1 MKRRQGSIDEE
12 IRRGLNSTFRS
23 PNVAIL
29 PIRHYPDPILRAVSE
44 PVRTI
49 NAELR
54 QLAADMIE
62 TMRDAN
68 GVGLAAP
75 QVGHGIR
82 MVIVDFDPENHEP
95 RVLINPVIV
104 KRSRQKE
111 TSDEGCLSFP
121 GLRSKVKRAL
131 RVVCEAQN
139 LDGDVVEYQAEGLSA
154 RAVQHE
160 IDHLDGM
167 LFVDKVGPS
176 DKLSLRD
183 ELAELEYTYNNL
195 QPDAVQE

>member
-1 MKRRQGSIDEE
+1 M
-12 IRRGLNSTFRS
+12 
-23 PNVAIL
+23 AIL
-29 PIRHYPDPILRAVSE
+29 PIRRYPDPVLRKVAE

-49 NAELR
+49 NKELR

-75 QVGHGIR
+75 QVGESVR
-82 MVIVDFDPENHEP
+82 MVVVDFDPENHEP
-95 RVLINPVIV
+95 RVLVNPVIV
-104 KRSRQKE
+104 KKSRQKE
-111 TSDEGCLSFP
+111 TTEEGCLSFP
-121 GLRSKVKRAL
+121 GLKSKVKRSL
-131 RVVCEAQN
+131 KVVCEAQN
-139 LDGDVVEYQAEGLSA
+139 LDGEVVEYQAEGLPA
-154 RAVQHE
+154 RAIQHE

-183 ELAELEYTYNNL
+183 DLAELEYAYNRL
-195 QPDAVQE
+195 GGEDKA

>member
-1 MKRRQGSIDEE
+1 M
-12 IRRGLNSTFRS
+12 
-23 PNVAIL
+23 AIL
-29 PIRHYPDPILRAVSE
+29 PIKQYPDPVLRKVAE
-44 PVRTI
+44 PVKTI
-49 NAELR
+49 NKELR

-68 GVGLAAP
+68 GIGLAAP
-75 QVGHGIR
+75 QVGESIR
-82 MVIVDFDPENHEP
+82 MVVVDFDPENHEP

-104 KRSRQKE
+104 RRSRQKE
-111 TSDEGCLSFP
+111 TIDEGCLSFP

-131 RVVCEAQN
+131 KVTCEAQN
-139 LDGDVVEYQAEGLSA
+139 LDGDVVEYQVEGLPA

-176 DKLSLRD
+176 DKLALRD
-183 ELAELEYTYNNL
+183 GLAELEYTYNNL
-195 QPDAVQE
+195 PNMTEE